1 VKKLRSTKAAG
12 FTKALPSYRLIGL
25 PCPAISRGSWLMTMI
40 VVLFNLKAGKS
51 KSDYEA
57 WAKTTDLPTVNS
69 LKSVDSFKVFRASGL
84 LGSNATSPYQYIETL
99 EINDMDG
106 LFADIAGPVMQ
117 KVAAQFQDFAD
128 SPIFIVTESLA

>member
-1 VKKLRSTKAAG
+1 
-12 FTKALPSYRLIGL
+12 
-25 PCPAISRGSWLMTMI
+25 MTTI

-57 WAKTTDLPTVNS
+57 WAKATDLPTVNS

-84 LGSNATSPYQYIETL
+84 LGSGASSPYQYIETL

-106 LFADIAGPVMQ
+106 LFADIGGPVMQ
-117 KVAAQFQDFAD
+117 KVAAQFQVFAD
-128 SPIFIVTESLA
+128 NPIFIVTEPLV

>member
-1 VKKLRSTKAAG
+1 
-12 FTKALPSYRLIGL
+12 
-25 PCPAISRGSWLMTMI
+25 MTTI

-57 WAKTTDLPTVNS
+57 WAKATDLPTVNS
-69 LKSVDSFKVFRASGL
+69 LKSVDSFKVFRANGL
-84 LGSNATSPYQYIETL
+84 LGSAATSPYQYIEIL

-106 LFADIAGPVMQ
+106 LFADIGGPVMQ

-128 SPIFIVTESLA
+128 NPIFIVSEPLV